1 MNPIYLNDFYKL
13 LWYNVIIKKGKIIM
27 KRITTGTENFK
38 EFMDKNYYYVDKTML
53 IDDVLS
59 DKVMLY
65 TRPRRFGK
73 TLNMSMLYY
82 FFSNQEKE
90 NAYLFE
96 GLNVSKHQHLMLHQN
111 QYPVIFLSLKD
122 LSRENMNLQID
133 KFKAMI
139 SKVVEDYFELKDSP
153 YLSEA
158 EKLIIDNYHYKK
170 SSESDL
176 RDALYNLSI
185 FLEKHYH
192 QKVIILIDEY
202 DVPLQSAYQHDYY
215 DEMVDFIRSVFSSA
229 LKTNDALERGVLT
242 GCLRISKESIFTGL
256 NNFTVRTI
264 MDVETSDCFGFTQE
278 EIDELLKYYN
288 LMDNRQE
295 MKEWYDGYL
304 FGKTEIYN
312 SWSALN
318 YVKKLLNDDHFQA
331 VSFWANTSSNDL
343 VKTYIEYATMTMK
356 EEFERLINGQSI
368 IKKIVPELTYREMD
382 FHSIQ
387 TMNDNVYSFLLF
399 TGYLK
404 IKSKVDN
411 DHPYTYELVIPNKEV
426 KYIYEDIF
434 MKWFDS
440 YQRKRDLS
448 FIEALIQE
456 DVMKANRLLQDVLQQ
471 SISYYDNYEN
481 FYHGFMV
488 GFLKANGYTVQSNR
502 ESGEGRFDIA
512 VLPYSILDTA
522 LIIECKHSTG
532 IKELRK
538 DSAKA
543 IEQIIRQKYIEGLI
557 EEGYEHV
564 IGYGISFYKKQ
575 CIITKA
581 E

>member
-1 MNPIYLNDFYKL
+1 M
-13 LWYNVIIKKGKIIM
+13 M

-170 SSESDL
+170 SSENDL

-202 DVPLQSAYQHDYY
+202 DVPLQSAYQHGYY

-264 MDVETSDCFGFTQE
+264 MDVEASDCFGFTQK

-502 ESGEGRFDIA
+502 ESG
-512 VLPYSILDTA
+512 VS
-522 LIIECKHSTG
+522 
-532 IKELRK
+532 
-538 DSAKA
+538 
-543 IEQIIRQKYIEGLI
+543 Q
-557 EEGYEHV
+557 
-564 IGYGISFYKKQ
+564 
-575 CIITKA
+575 TKRY
-581 E
+581 

>member
-1 MNPIYLNDFYKL
+1 
-13 LWYNVIIKKGKIIM
+13 M
-27 KRITTGTENFK
+27 KRVTTGTENFK

-90 NAYLFE
+90 NAYLFDK
-96 GLNVSKHQHLMLHQN
+96 LNASKHQHLMIHQN

-122 LSRENMNLQID
+122 MKSLSYLEQIEQFAYIMKITILQHLNLFDSPLIDESDKKTLNDLRFLRADSIQLKNSLNMLSRC
-133 KFKAMI
+133 
-139 SKVVEDYFELKDSP
+139 
-153 YLSEA
+153 
-158 EKLIIDNYHYKK
+158 
-170 SSESDL
+170 
-176 RDALYNLSI
+176 LYQ
-185 FLEKHYH
+185 HYH

-202 DVPLQSAYQHDYY
+202 DVPLQSAYQHGYY

-264 MDVETSDCFGFTQE
+264 MDVEASDCFGFTQE

-288 LMDNRQE
+288 LMDKRQK

-304 FGKTEIYN
+304 FGRTEIYN

-318 YVKKLLNDDHFQA
+318 YIKKLLNDDHFQA

-368 IKKIVPELTYREMD
+368 TKKIVPELTYREMD

-411 DHPYTYELVIPNKEV
+411 DHPYIYELVIPNKEV

-440 YQRKRDLS
+440 YQRERKGKFIDKLIKGEV
-448 FIEALIQE
+448 IEAI
-456 DVMKANRLLQDVLQQ
+456 DLLNDVLES
-471 SISYYDNYEN
+471 SISYYDSLES

-488 GFLKANGYTVQSNR
+488 GFLQETEYEIQSNK

-512 VLPYSILDTA
+512 LLPRRITRECIIL
-522 LIIECKHSTG
+522 ECKHSKSVGTL
-532 IKELRK
+532 IQ
-538 DSAKA
+538 DSQKA
-543 IEQIIRQKYIEGLI
+543 ADQIVQKGYREIFIRQ
-557 EEGYEHV
+557 GYPK
-564 IGYGISFYKKQ
+564 ILGYGISFYKKQ
-575 CIITKA
+575 CFITKA
-581 E
+581 G

>member
-1 MNPIYLNDFYKL
+1 M
-13 LWYNVIIKKGKIIM
+13 IIM

-122 LSRENMNLQID
+122 MKSLNYLEQIQQFAYIMKIIILQHLNLFDSPLIDESDKKTSNDLRFLRADPIQLKNSLSMLSRC
-133 KFKAMI
+133 
-139 SKVVEDYFELKDSP
+139 
-153 YLSEA
+153 
-158 EKLIIDNYHYKK
+158 
-170 SSESDL
+170 
-176 RDALYNLSI
+176 LYQ
-185 FLEKHYH
+185 HYH

-264 MDVETSDCFGFTQE
+264 MDVEASDCFGFTQE

-440 YQRKRDLS
+440 YQRERKRKFIDKLIKGEM
-448 FIEALIQE
+448 IEAI
-456 DVMKANRLLQDVLQQ
+456 DLLNDVLES
-471 SISYYDNYEN
+471 SISYYDSLES

-488 GFLKANGYTVQSNR
+488 GFLQETEYEIQSNK

-512 VLPYSILDTA
+512 LVPRRITRECIIL
-522 LIIECKHSTG
+522 ECKHSKSVGTL
-532 IKELRK
+532 IQ
-538 DSAKA
+538 DSQIAA
-543 IEQIIRQKYIEGLI
+543 DQIIQKGYREIFIRQ
-557 EEGYEHV
+557 GYPKV
-564 IGYGISFYKKQ
+564 LGFGISFYKKQ
-575 CIITKA
+575 CFITKVD
-581 E
+581 

>member
-1 MNPIYLNDFYKL
+1 
-13 LWYNVIIKKGKIIM
+13 M

-90 NAYLFE
+90 NAYLFDK
-96 GLNVSKHQHLMLHQN
+96 LNASKHQHLMIHQN

-122 LSRENMNLQID
+122 MKSLSYLEQIEQFAYIMKITILQHLNLFDSPLIDESDKKTLNDLRFLRADSIQLKNSLNMLSRC
-133 KFKAMI
+133 
-139 SKVVEDYFELKDSP
+139 
-153 YLSEA
+153 
-158 EKLIIDNYHYKK
+158 
-170 SSESDL
+170 
-176 RDALYNLSI
+176 LYQ
-185 FLEKHYH
+185 HYH

-202 DVPLQSAYQHDYY
+202 DVPLQSAYQHGYY
-215 DEMVDFIRSVFSSA
+215 DEMVDFIRSIFSSA

-264 MDVETSDCFGFTQE
+264 MDVEASDCFGFTQE

-288 LMDNRQE
+288 LMDKRQK

-304 FGKTEIYN
+304 FGRTEIYN

-318 YVKKLLNDDHFQA
+318 YIKKLLNDDHFQA

-356 EEFERLINGQSI
+356 DEFERLINGQSI
-368 IKKIVPELTYREMD
+368 TKKIVPELTYREMD

-440 YQRKRDLS
+440 YQRERKGKFIDKLIKGEV
-448 FIEALIQE
+448 IEAI
-456 DVMKANRLLQDVLQQ
+456 DLLNDVLES
-471 SISYYDNYEN
+471 SISYYDSLES

-488 GFLKANGYTVQSNR
+488 GFLQGTEYEIQSNK

-512 VLPYSILDTA
+512 LLPRRITRECIIL
-522 LIIECKHSTG
+522 ECKHSKSVGTL
-532 IKELRK
+532 IQ
-538 DSAKA
+538 DSQKA
-543 IEQIIRQKYIEGLI
+543 ADQIVQKGYREIFIRQ
-557 EEGYEHV
+557 GYPKV
-564 IGYGISFYKKQ
+564 LGYGISFYKKQ

>member
-1 MNPIYLNDFYKL
+1 
-13 LWYNVIIKKGKIIM
+13 M

-38 EFMDKNYYYVDKTML
+38 EFMDKNYYYVDKTIL

-90 NAYLFE
+90 NAYLFDN
-96 GLNVSKHQHLMLHQN
+96 LNVSKHQHLMIHQN

-122 LSRENMNLQID
+122 MNANTFQSQIYIFANLITSIID
-133 KFKAMI
+133 KYADIQDSNFI
-139 SKVVEDYFELKDSP
+139 SDRDKNVFQLYSDIHLNINELRMSLKD
-153 YLSEA
+153 
-158 EKLIIDNYHYKK
+158 I
-170 SSESDL
+170 SSIL
-176 RDALYNLSI
+176 
-185 FLEKHYH
+185 FKHYH

-202 DVPLQSAYQHDYY
+202 DVPLQSAYQHGYY

-264 MDVETSDCFGFTQE
+264 MDVEASDCFGFTQE

-288 LMDNRQE
+288 LMDKHQE

-304 FGKTEIYN
+304 FERTEIYN

-318 YVKKLLNDDHFQA
+318 YIKKLLNDDHFQA

-368 IKKIVPELTYREMD
+368 TKKIVPELTYREMD

-404 IKSKVDN
+404 IKSKVN
-411 DHPYTYELVIPNKEV
+411 GDHPYTYELVIPNKEV
-426 KYIYEDIF
+426 RYIYEDIF

-440 YQRKRDLS
+440 YQRKRDSS

-488 GFLKANGYTVQSNR
+488 GFLKANGYTVQSNK

-522 LIIECKHSTG
+522 LIIECKHSSG
-532 IKELRK
+532 IKELRI

-543 IEQIIRQKYIEGLI
+543 SEQIIRQKYIEGLI

-581 E
+581 G

>member
-1 MNPIYLNDFYKL
+1 
-13 LWYNVIIKKGKIIM
+13 M

-264 MDVETSDCFGFTQE
+264 MDVEASDCFGFTQE

-488 GFLKANGYTVQSNR
+488 GFLKANGYKVQSNR

>member
-1 MNPIYLNDFYKL
+1 
-13 LWYNVIIKKGKIIM
+13 M

-122 LSRENMNLQID
+122 MKSLNYLEQIQQFAYIMKIIILQHLNLFDSPLIDESDKKTLNDLRFLRADPIQLKNSLSMLSRC
-133 KFKAMI
+133 
-139 SKVVEDYFELKDSP
+139 
-153 YLSEA
+153 
-158 EKLIIDNYHYKK
+158 
-170 SSESDL
+170 
-176 RDALYNLSI
+176 LYQ
-185 FLEKHYH
+185 HYH

-264 MDVETSDCFGFTQE
+264 MDVEASDCFGFTQE

-440 YQRKRDLS
+440 YQRERKGKFIDKLIKGEM
-448 FIEALIQE
+448 IEAI
-456 DVMKANRLLQDVLQQ
+456 DLLNDVLES
-471 SISYYDNYEN
+471 SISYYDSLES

-488 GFLKANGYTVQSNR
+488 GFLQETEYEIQSNK

-512 VLPYSILDTA
+512 LVPRRITRECIIL
-522 LIIECKHSTG
+522 ECKHSKSVGTL
-532 IKELRK
+532 IQ
-538 DSAKA
+538 DSQIAA
-543 IEQIIRQKYIEGLI
+543 DQIIQKGYREIFIRQ
-557 EEGYEHV
+557 GYPKV
-564 IGYGISFYKKQ
+564 LGYGISFYKKQ
-575 CIITKA
+575 CFITKVD
-581 E
+581 

>member
-1 MNPIYLNDFYKL
+1 MKL
-13 LWYNVIIKKGKIIM
+13 
-27 KRITTGTENFK
+27 ITTGTENFK

-82 FFSNQEKE
+82 FFSNKEKE

-202 DVPLQSAYQHDYY
+202 DVPLQSAYQHGYY

-264 MDVETSDCFGFTQE
+264 TDVEASDCFGFTQE

-331 VSFWANTSSNDL
+331 VSFWANTSSNNL

-356 EEFERLINGQSI
+356 EEFERLINDQSI

-404 IKSKVDN
+404 IKSKVEN

-543 IEQIIRQKYIEGLI
+543 SEQIIRQKYIEGLI

>member
-82 FFSNQEKE
+82 FFSNKEKE

-331 VSFWANTSSNDL
+331 VSFWANTSSNNL

-356 EEFERLINGQSI
+356 EEFEKLINDQSI

-488 GFLKANGYTVQSNR
+488 GFLKANGYKVQSNR